1 MRILVLVSLL
11 LLLTGCGTVGNAVL
25 IGVGGT
31 VLGYV
36 VGTSK

>member
-1 MRILVLVSLL
+1 MRILALTAL